1 MTGPSPRRVPLILLP
16 GIIAPAAIRFARLLE
31 ALGDDVDGVP
41 KDLEV
46 YGGPSVP
53 PSGYSLDTEINGI
66 TRVADEHGFG
76 RFHLY
81 GHSGGGACAL
91 AFTAVH
97 PERVLTLAL
106 DEPATDFSPQ
116 DMEEMHRVFL
126 PLLELPPDRMMPAFI
141 NAQMRDGVEPP
152 PMMEGPP
159 PPWMADRP
167 AGVAAFVRTLS
178 QADVPVERL
187 KAFDRPVYYSYNSLS
202 NETWGR
208 KAERLGELFPN
219 MTVELYD
226 GLSHLNS
233 SQAAEPERVA
243 AALRRLWDSE
253 AAAR

>member
-1 MTGPSPRRVPLILLP
+1 MTGPSALRFPVILLP
-16 GIIAPAAIRFARLLE
+16 GIIAPAELRFARLLE
-31 ALGDDVDGVP
+31 ALGDDVDAVP

-46 YGGPSVP
+46 YGGPTVP
-53 PSGYSLDTEINGI
+53 PPGFSLDMEIDGI

-91 AFTAVH
+91 AFTAVY

-116 DMEEMHRVFL
+116 DLREIKEVFL
-126 PLLELPPDRMMPAFI
+126 PMLELPPDQQLPAFLR
-141 NAQMRDGVEPP
+141 AQMREGVEPP
-152 PMMEGPP
+152 PPREGPP

-178 QADVPVERL
+178 EADVPVERL
-187 KAFDRPVYYSYNSLS
+187 KAFDRPVYYSHNSLS
-202 NETWGR
+202 NETWDR
-208 KAERLGELFPN
+208 RAKRLGELFPN
-219 MTVELYD
+219 MTVELYE

-233 SQAAEPERVA
+233 SHAAEPERVT
-243 AALRRLWDSE
+243 AALRRLWDSQ
-253 AAAR
+253 AVAD

>member
-1 MTGPSPRRVPLILLP
+1 
-16 GIIAPAAIRFARLLE
+16 
-31 ALGDDVDGVP
+31 
-41 KDLEV
+41 
-46 YGGPSVP
+46 
-53 PSGYSLDTEINGI
+53 
-66 TRVADEHGFG
+66 
-76 RFHLY
+76 
-81 GHSGGGACAL
+81 
-91 AFTAVH
+91 
-97 PERVLTLAL
+97 VLTLAL

-116 DMEEMHRVFL
+116 DVEEIHRVFL

-167 AGVAAFVRTLS
+167 AGVAAFVRMLS
-178 QADVPVERL
+178 TADVAVERL
-187 KAFDRPVYYSYNSLS
+187 KAFDRRVFYSYNSRS

-233 SQAAEPERVA
+233 SHAAEPERVA